1 VQIAIISDI
10 HDNIWA
16 LETAL
21 TCLGHCEA
29 LLCLGDICSPFTM
42 IAIGEGFAGPV
53 HVVWGNNDGDRVHVA
68 QSVSRLERVTF
79 HGEFGELE
87 LAGRHIAIT
96 HWPDIARALAKGG
109 TYDLVCHGHNHR
121 RHVDRVGNTLLVNP
135 GEVMGRLGE
144 RSVAIFDTETCS
156 AELVLF

>member
-1 VQIAIISDI
+1 MQVGILSDI

-21 TCLGHCEA
+21 GKLSGCDV

-42 IAIGEGFAGPV
+42 IAIGEGFPGPI
-53 HVVWGNNDGDRVHVA
+53 HVVWGNNDGDRLHVA
-68 QSVSRLERVTF
+68 HSVARLERVTF

-87 LAGRHIAIT
+87 LDGRQVAIT
-96 HWPDIARALAKGG
+96 HWPEIGKSLARGG
-109 TYDLVCHGHNHR
+109 KYDLVCHGHNHR
-121 RHVDRVGNTLLVNP
+121 RRLDEIGGTLLLNP

-144 RSVAIFDTETCS
+144 RSVAIYDTATGT
-156 AELVLF
+156 AELLLF

>member
-1 VQIAIISDI
+1 MQIAIISDI

-16 LETAL
+16 LEAAL
-21 TCLGHCEA
+21 TRLGNCEV

-42 IAIGEGFAGPV
+42 IAIGEGFPGPV

-87 LAGRHIAIT
+87 LGGRKIAIT
-96 HWPDIARALAKGG
+96 HWPDVAKALANGG
-109 TYDLVCHGHNHR
+109 TFDLVCHGHNHR
-121 RHVDRVGNTLLVNP
+121 RRADQFGNTLLVNP

-144 RSVAIFDTETCS
+144 RSVAIYDTETNS

>member
-16 LETAL
+16 LEAAL
-21 TCLGHCEA
+21 SRLGDCGV

-42 IAIGEGFAGPV
+42 IAIGV

-121 RHVDRVGNTLLVNP
+121 RHVDRVGNTLLVSP